1 MRVLAKRDRIGIVSN
16 ERRKAFSD
24 AGRHRLGAFPLSV
37 HELGGVEPGPLLR
50 LEADVGPGLMRVA
63 GQQKALTDSESRIV
77 PGERI
82 FDQATSLSPC

>member
-1 MRVLAKRDRIGIVSN
+1 VVGLNGSVLPLVVNEFGGI
-16 ERRKAFSD
+16 
-24 AGRHRLGAFPLSV
+24 
-37 HELGGVEPGPLLR
+37 EPGSLLR

-63 GQQKALTDSESRIV
+63 GQQKAITDSESRIV